1 MWAHSAVLLQRR
13 NGRALLAVL
22 FRVERRVQVV
32 GGRQGA
38 AYKPIN
44 VGMVL
49 GKAMHVV

>member
-1 MWAHSAVLLQRR
+1 M
-13 NGRALLAVL
+13 
-22 FRVERRVQVV
+22 QVV

-49 GKAMHVV
+49 GKAMHVVWLDI